1 MSSLEI
7 LDISRNKIKRLPSQP
22 GSLINLRVPSTPFPI
37 SYHLLLTNVVSQVF
51 SIQRNKIH
59 RLPPSFTQFHNLTL
73 FKADQNPFEW
83 PPKHIMDTNP
93 SPPDTDTNK
102 DWILSVQ
109 KWIETNATGSVER
122 KLSNDSQG
130 DRSVT
135 EIDPDASLSV
145 SFSGSNPPF

>member
-1 MSSLEI
+1 
-7 LDISRNKIKRLPSQP
+7 
-22 GSLINLRVPSTPFPI
+22 
-37 SYHLLLTNVVSQVF
+37 
-51 SIQRNKIH
+51 
-59 RLPPSFTQFHNLTL
+59 
-73 FKADQNPFEW
+73 
-83 PPKHIMDTNP
+83 MDTNP
-93 SPPDTDTNK
+93 SPPDADTNK